1 MDGFLETLRR
11 SGGVNAVAN
20 QLDLPP
26 AIAASGVEAL
36 LPAVLSGFNRG
47 LEAHVADTDR
57 EGLMA
62 LLDELGGG
70 YLAADL
76 ISKGHADCARGD
88 RILATIFGSKEISVA
103 VAEDAARDCA
113 LDSMVLRRMLP
124 LLAMLVGGYLAAR
137 VAGGKSVTQFD
148 VGKAGDRLARAEA
161 IVRGMA

>member
-26 AIAASGVEAL
+26 ADAASGVEVL
-36 LPAVLSGFNRG
+36 LSAVLSGFNRA
-47 LEAHVADTDR
+47 LEAHVADADR

-76 ISKGHADCARGD
+76 ISQGQADCARGN
-88 RILATIFGSKEISVA
+88 RILATIFGSKDISRA

-113 LDSMVLRRMLP
+113 LDAAVLRRMLP
-124 LLAMLVGGYLAAR
+124 LIAMLVGGYLAAR
-137 VAGGKSVTQFD
+137 VAAGKTLARFD
-148 VGKAGDRLARAEA
+148 LGKTGDRLARAEA